1 MHWPYVIV
9 GFFAVIFAVN
19 GVFIYLA
26 VSTAEA
32 PLSSYATT
40 QDR

>member
-1 MHWPYVIV
+1 MRIGILL
-9 GFFAVIFAVN
+9 GFMVIFAVN

-26 VSTAEA
+26 VTTAEE
-32 PLSSYATT
+32 PMPSYANT